1 LPAIE
6 IISNRKVGKRVSPS
20 RVFTKYIGNETR
32 NSFAGHNGARNGFTS
47 GIGLVCE
54 WEWEW
59 LTALQVVIASHMGIT
74 S

>member
-6 IISNRKVGKRVSPS
+6 IISTRKAGKRVSPS
-20 RVFTKYIGNETR
+20 RVFTEYIRNET
-32 NSFAGHNGARNGFTS
+32 G
-47 GIGLVCE
+47 VCE

-59 LTALQVVIASHMGIT
+59 LTALRVVIASHIGTASYIGIT